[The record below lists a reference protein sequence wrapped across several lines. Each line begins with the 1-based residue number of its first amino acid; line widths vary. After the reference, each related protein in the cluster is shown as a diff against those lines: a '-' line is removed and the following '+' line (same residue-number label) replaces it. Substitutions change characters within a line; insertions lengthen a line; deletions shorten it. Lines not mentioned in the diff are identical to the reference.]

1 LLFDP
6 ALDRK
11 WREWNDRRIERQVLA
26 RVEEQYAPIKQSFE
40 QAQKTRETAAKWQQ
54 YEATVEKRAKENAA
68 RWDAMPFM
76 DKTPDGKATPIR
88 EAILKR
94 AHEVAE
100 ELKQQLGS
108 GAPIDP
114 MELPWIALQHAYGEV
129 VSKQAIPS
137 LQAKTQSQLIQTAVK
152 KSQGSTVDPVA
163 SAPAQPR
170 KARSVEE
177 ALDQA
182 FSGVGV

>member
-1 LLFDP
+1 
-6 ALDRK
+6 
-11 WREWNDRRIERQVLA
+11 
-26 RVEEQYAPIKQSFE
+26 
-40 QAQKTRETAAKWQQ
+40 
-54 YEATVEKRAKENAA
+54 
-68 RWDAMPFM
+68 
-76 DKTPDGKATPIR
+76 
-88 EAILKR
+88 
-94 AHEVAE
+94 
-100 ELKQQLGS
+100 
-108 GAPIDP
+108 
-114 MELPWIALQHAYGEV
+114 LPWIALQHAYGEV

-170 KARSVEE
+170 KPRSVDE